1 MPQTATKKKPA
12 QKKAK
17 ARKPAADMPT
27 KAVESVPKPPGPA
40 KLAAKA
46 VTKMAGNALRRAA
59 DAARSAVGDAGGS
72 ATESLLARARSLP
85 IQKSVDVAVPVD
97 VAWDHWMDFEFLPEG
112 THRVADVER
121 DDEDHLIGHVR
132 GIHMARE
139 WEAEIVDERIDES
152 FAWHSMGSSDCS
164 GLVTFH
170 ELGDRLTRI
179 ELHLDVIPGGV
190 ADAVALV
197 LRVADRRAEAELRR
211 FKAQVEALDPD
222 EYPPPEDEAQDDAF
236 DDDDGDEDDFDNEE
250 DDRPEGDEEA

>member
-1 MPQTATKKKPA
+1 
-12 QKKAK
+12 
-17 ARKPAADMPT
+17 
-27 KAVESVPKPPGPA
+27 
-40 KLAAKA
+40 
-46 VTKMAGNALRRAA
+46 
-59 DAARSAVGDAGGS
+59 
-72 ATESLLARARSLP
+72 
-85 IQKSVDVAVPVD
+85 
-97 VAWDHWMDFEFLPEG
+97 
-112 THRVADVER
+112 
-121 DDEDHLIGHVR
+121 
-132 GIHMARE
+132 
-139 WEAEIVDERIDES
+139 
-152 FAWHSMGSSDCS
+152 
-164 GLVTFH
+164 VTFH